1 MDNSIIIYRDYRSMK
16 FDIKSIMDKK
26 GITITQVVKKT
37 ELHHQ
42 VIKRYYYGTA
52 ERFDKDVLSKL
63 CYVIDCDLNDI
74 MYYEKPNNNN

>member
-1 MDNSIIIYRDYRSMK
+1 ME
-16 FDIKSIMDKK
+16 KK

-37 ELHHQ
+37 GLHHQ
-42 VIKRYYYGTA
+42 VIKRYYNRTV

-74 MYYEKPNNNN
+74 MYYEKPKNDN